1 VLHEKDF
8 ERHFMPLQY
17 LILPEQ
23 PCDGIRQFPEEI
35 VEGRIFEREPGD
47 VRRSDEPDTRFP
59 IATDNY
65 LIFCMTSLAG
75 RTRFMHFEVLR
86 ARHDI

>member
-8 ERHFMPLQY
+8 ERHFVPLQY

-23 PCDGIRQFPEEI
+23 PCDGIWQFPEEI
-35 VEGRIFEREPGD
+35 VEGRIFQCEPRD
-47 VRRSDEPDTRFP
+47 VRRSDEPYTRFP

-65 LIFCMTSLAG
+65 LIFHVTSLAG
-75 RTRFMHFEVLR
+75 ENEVH
-86 ARHDI
+86 AFQGTP

>member
-8 ERHFMPLQY
+8 ERHFMPLLY
-17 LILPEQ
+17 LILAEQ

-47 VRRSDEPDTRFP
+47 VRRSDDPYTRFP
-59 IATDNY
+59 IATDNH
-65 LIFCMTSLAG
+65 LIFHVTFLA
-75 RTRFMHFEVLR
+75 
-86 ARHDI
+86 